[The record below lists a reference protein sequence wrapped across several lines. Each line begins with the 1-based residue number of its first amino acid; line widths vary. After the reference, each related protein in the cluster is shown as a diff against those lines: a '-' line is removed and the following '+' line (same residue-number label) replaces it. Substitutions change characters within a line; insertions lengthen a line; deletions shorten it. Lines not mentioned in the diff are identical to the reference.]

1 MILWLKNNNVH
12 DEDKCIFVSQS
23 INNKVYGDNVWSGE
37 TGIDIFHNSDNNA
50 VYNNT
55 ISNSTVGIGV
65 EEVGAGNKV
74 HSNTII
80 GFTESSSYRR

>member
-1 MILWLKNNNVH
+1 MYDSVAKNNNVH

-23 INNKVYGDNVWSGE
+23 INNKVYGNNVSSCE

-55 ISNSTVGIGV
+55 ISNLQ
-65 EEVGAGNKV
+65 
-74 HSNTII
+74 
-80 GFTESSSYRR
+80 